1 MSNIEDFEGN
11 LQQLTA
17 KVEGAGHLVLADFY
31 APWCPGCKRLGQ
43 LLPNVA
49 NANPD
54 ITFLKVDIEKNEELK
69 DHFQIASIPV
79 VKFFK
84 VEGGELK
91 DLDTVN
97 GPNVAEIKNKITS
110 HK

>member
-1 MSNIEDFEGN
+1 MANIEDFNGN
-11 LQQLTA
+11 LQELTA
-17 KVEGAGHLVLADFY
+17 KVQGAGHLVLADFY
-31 APWCPGCKRLGQ
+31 APWCPGCRRLGQ
-43 LLPNVA
+43 LLPGIASA
-49 NANPD
+49 NED
-54 ITFLKVDIEKNEELK
+54 VTFLKVDIEKNEELK
-69 DHFQIASIPV
+69 DHFGIASIPV